1 VESPI
6 VSLPCDIYH
15 SYLARR
21 LPHPVVHIL
30 AALTLIGISQLISKK
45 GPRLNTKSLVTL
57 FFFFFFFLNLGLRI
71 VSLLFQGSSAISS
84 ADLFGHSDDQTID
97 LAASD
102 LINRI
107 SFQV

>member
-45 GPRLNTKSLVTL
+45 GPRLNTKSLVSL
-57 FFFFFFFLNLGLRI
+57 FFFFFLNLGLRI